1 MPTIALAENHAVV
14 RQGLRA
20 LLETEPGFI
29 VVGEASDGREALDL
43 VARAKPN
50 ILIADLMMPRLNGL
64 EVTRLI
70 KLRQPDTR
78 VIILS
83 MYSDESYVRQ
93 ALRNGA
99 AGYVLKDCEVSE
111 VVKAVREVA
120 AGRHYLCDRLSKV
133 ADRLATERA
142 QGGPLDPYETLTT
155 REREVLQLVAEGLS
169 STAIGTRLKIS
180 PRTAESHRANLI
192 RKLAL
197 RTQSDLIRF
206 ALKRGIIPLDNS

>member
-29 VVGEASDGREALDL
+29 VVGEASDGRGALHL
-43 VARAKPN
+43 VVREKPN
-50 ILIADLMMPRLNGL
+50 ILIADLMMPHLNGL

-83 MYSDESYVRQ
+83 IHSDESYVRQ

-99 AGYVLKDCEVSE
+99 AGYVLKDCEISE

-120 AGRHYLCDRLSKV
+120 AGRCYLCEPLSTM
-133 ADRLATERA
+133 ADRFSTETA
-142 QGGPLDPYETLTT
+142 HAGPLDPYERLTT

-169 STAIGTRLKIS
+169 STAIGARLKIS

-197 RTQSDLIRF
+197 RTQSHLIRF